1 MKIVIL
7 DKASMGDDTPFSVL
21 NKFGEIVIYDHSTPS
36 EAVSRSVDA
45 DVVII
50 NKVKITE
57 ELMLSSKNL
66 KLICVFATGFDNID
80 IPAARRLGIGVCN
93 VPGYSTDSVLLYTIS
108 TVLALS
114 ARLYEYNSFVRSG
127 EYSVSG
133 APNRLTPVF
142 HEIRGKVWGIV
153 GYGNIGR
160 AVAKVAEAMGARV
173 IVYKRTPV
181 EDADCVDM
189 DTLCKESDIIT
200 IHCPLNDESRSL
212 INEQRISLMKKNV
225 ILVNEARGAVLDENA
240 VALAV
245 EGGKIS
251 AFGCDVYSVEPF
263 DEKHPFYR
271 IKNRENVL
279 LTPHSAWGAYEA
291 RERCINI
298 IADNI
303 EAFENGKTLNRVD
316 K

>member
-21 NKFGEIVIYDHSTPS
+21 NKFGEIVIYDYSTPS

-80 IPAARRLGIGVCN
+80 IPAAKRLGIGVCN

-189 DTLCKESDIIT
+189 DTLCKESDIIS

-245 EGGKIS
+245 ENGKIS

>member
-21 NKFGEIVIYDHSTPS
+21 NKFGEIVIYDYSTPS